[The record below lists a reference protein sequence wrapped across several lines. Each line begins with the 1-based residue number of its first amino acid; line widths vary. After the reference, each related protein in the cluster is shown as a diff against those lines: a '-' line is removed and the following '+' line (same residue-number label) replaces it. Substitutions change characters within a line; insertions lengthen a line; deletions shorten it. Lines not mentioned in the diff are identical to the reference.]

1 MTLTQFEL
9 DAIALSLKVAF
20 IALLWLIPI
29 GIGLGWLLARKQF
42 FGKSVID
49 AVIHLPL
56 VLPPV
61 VVGYLLLVTF
71 GRYGWLGEPLYRYLG
86 IEFGFSWQGA
96 VLASIIVS
104 LPLIVRAIRQ
114 AIENVDKKLEQAAH
128 TLGHSPLKTF
138 IRVTLPLAWPGVV
151 SGAALA
157 FARSLGEFGA
167 TMTFVSSIPG
177 ETQTLPLAMYSFIEI
192 PGMEHQA
199 ARLCVISIVIAL
211 GSMVVSNRLSLKN
224 G

>member
-1 MTLTQFEL
+1 MNLTPFEL
-9 DAIALSLKVAF
+9 DAIRLSLKVAL

-42 FGKSVID
+42 FGKSIVD
-49 AVIHLPL
+49 AIIHLPL

-71 GRYGWLGEPLYRYLG
+71 GRFGWLGEPLYKYLG
-86 IEFGFSWQGA
+86 IEFGFSWKGA

-114 AIENVDKKLEQAAH
+114 AIENVDTKLEQASH
-128 TLGHSPLKTF
+128 TLGHSPWSTF
-138 IRVTLPLAWPGVV
+138 FKVTLPLAWPGVV
-151 SGAALA
+151 SGAVLA

-199 ARLCVISIVIAL
+199 ARLCIIAIMIAL
-211 GSMVVSNRLSLKN
+211 MSMIVSNRLSRQN